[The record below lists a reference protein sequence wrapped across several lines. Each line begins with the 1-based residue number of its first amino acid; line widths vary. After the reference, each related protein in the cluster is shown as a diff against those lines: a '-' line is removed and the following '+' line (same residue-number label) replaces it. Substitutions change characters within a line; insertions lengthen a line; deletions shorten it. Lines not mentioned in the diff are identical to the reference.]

1 MAATDLQIQVKKAV
15 QGLLMRKTPSPL
27 TTPIMQKVQEEKT
40 LTLKHQRGLTN
51 KEVTDVLKKMNPAEC
66 FSLNAIHSVLEEQEE
81 TYREAVDSI
90 VNDKMKKCDRNL
102 KKMKSTVADM
112 YGPDSLPKAIMDKVS
127 SLLAVSIQ
135 PGADTPER
143 GAVKALQLVQKM
155 KNQWSSCTT
164 QEGKRLAMDI
174 ENVLRDT
181 AVLRCIVTLSSDAM
195 KDRDAFLYK
204 CALAWNCTPG
214 ELDMQSL
221 MLCYTKLDILEL
233 GGFSS
238 NNSLHKRHAGAKRAP
253 RQSCSQN
260 VQPVQPVQEEW
271 QPVQEEWHTVQPV
284 QPMQPVQ
291 EEFHTNHNEYFDAAM
306 WQCGWQA
313 AMETGAYIEEAC
325 ISNEG
330 HPFSY
335 FHHQHFQ

>member
-1 MAATDLQIQVKKAV
+1 MLLQIQVKKAV
-15 QGLLMRKTPSPL
+15 QGLLMSKTPSPL

-51 KEVTDVLKKMNPAEC
+51 KEVTDVLKKRNPAEC

-102 KKMKSTVADM
+102 KKMKSTVVDM
-112 YGPDSLPKAIMDKVS
+112 YGPDSKPKAIMDKVS

-221 MLCYTKLDILEL
+221 MLCYTKLELQEL

-238 NNSLHKRHAGAKRAP
+238 NNSLHKRNAGAKRAP

-260 VQPVQPVQEEW
+260 VQPVQPVQEEL
-271 QPVQEEWHTVQPV
+271 HTKKAHGPSCSQNV

-291 EEFHTNHNEYFDAAM
+291 EEFHTNHHDHFDVAM
-306 WQCGWQA
+306 WQYGWQA
-313 AMETGAYIEEAC
+313 ASSSYEAAMETAACIEEAW
-325 ISNEG
+325 NAEW
-330 HPFSY
+330 H
-335 FHHQHFQ
+335 HHQHFQ